1 MTERKEA
8 VRADAQRLRT
18 DAAMLNS
25 LADTFRIIANGGPF
39 ICSFNANDVAEMLDR
54 AADHISPCP
63 RPAPTGEGQ

>member
-25 LADTFRIIANGGPF
+25 LADTFRIIANGGY
-39 ICSFNANDVAEMLDR
+39 ILAEAGSGSPAVIIIATGSEVQIAL
-54 AADHISPCP
+54 AA
-63 RPAPTGEGQ
+63 R